1 MATRPAPAPRGFGIR
16 DYIVIGAAIT
26 LLTGTLTAMSF
37 GSSPNTHAEPMSLA
51 LLIHIGT
58 VIPALPLGAYI
69 LISRKGGPR
78 HRLLGRIWAALM
90 VVTAMSAFWLRSN
103 GSLSYIHIFSVITLV
118 SIPLSVFYIRKGW
131 VERHKRAMTGTYIG
145 LVVAGAFAF
154 LPGRLL
160 HVWLFG

>member
-1 MATRPAPAPRGFGIR
+1 MATRLEPAPKSFGIR
-16 DYIVIGAAIT
+16 DYIVIAAAIT
-26 LLTGTLTAMSF
+26 LLTGTLTALSF
-37 GSSPNTHAEPMSLA
+37 GSAPSTHAEPLSLP
-51 LLIHIGT
+51 LLIHLGT
-58 VIPALPLGAYI
+58 VVPALPLGAYI
-69 LISRKGGPR
+69 LISRKGGAR
-78 HRLLGRIWAALM
+78 HRALGRIWAGLM
-90 VVTAMSAFWLRSN
+90 VTTAISAFWLQSN

-118 SIPLSVFYIRKGW
+118 TIPLSVFYIRRGW